1 MSNNLNNL
9 NINFINNLKLV
20 IKISFIY
27 ISSIL
32 GAGFATGHELVTFFA
47 IYSYF
52 GIFTFFL
59 SCILIGIFV
68 SAVLYALVKIKP
80 ISYKF
85 FLQRIFGSNI
95 GKVIYLLNIAFMFV
109 LFSAMLSG
117 GGNLL
122 VSIFF
127 DNSKINTNFLL
138 LEHIGAI
145 IFALL
150 IAFILFIF
158 NNNLLEVNNILCP
171 LIILGGIIIG
181 LLNISPDFSFNL
193 KNILNYNYNSN
204 LFINP
209 ILSFII
215 YSSYN
220 LITTI
225 AILYSF
231 NNYNINNYTI
241 KYSGFL
247 SFIFIFLA
255 GIFLLIS
262 LISNLSLVYN
272 KELPI
277 LFILQNNNIL
287 KFIYEFI
294 LLIAIFTT
302 AISNAFAILDIFY
315 NRFKISKS
323 LLIIIICIL
332 GASFAMIGFSNIVDI
347 VYPIFG
353 SLGIFQVLV
362 ILLNFIFK
370 NY

>member
-1 MSNNLNNL
+1 MSD
-9 NINFINNLKLV
+9 NLKLILKV
-20 IKISFIY
+20 SFIY

-47 IYSYF
+47 IYNYF

-59 SCILIGIFV
+59 SCILIGLFA

-85 FLQRIFGSNI
+85 FLQHIFGANI

-122 VSIFF
+122 VSILF
-127 DNSKINTNFLL
+127 DSSNPNFNFLL

-145 IFALL
+145 LFGLL

-158 NNNLLEVNNILCP
+158 NNDLLELNNILCP
-171 LIILGGIIIG
+171 LIILGGIFIG
-181 LLNISPDFSFNL
+181 LLNMPHDLNLNFIFTFIFNSICETSP
-193 KNILNYNYNSN
+193 IQ
-204 LFINP
+204 FINP

-231 NNYNINNYTI
+231 NNYNINNYII
-241 KYSGFL
+241 KYSGIL
-247 SFIFIFLA
+247 SFVFIFLA
-255 GIFLLIS
+255 GVFLLIA
-262 LISNLSLVYN
+262 LISNLSLVLN

-287 KFIYEFI
+287 KGIYEFI

-315 NRFKISKS
+315 YRFKISKS

-332 GASFAMIGFSNIVDI
+332 GVGFAMIGFANIVDI

-353 SLGIFQVLV
+353 ILGIFQVIV